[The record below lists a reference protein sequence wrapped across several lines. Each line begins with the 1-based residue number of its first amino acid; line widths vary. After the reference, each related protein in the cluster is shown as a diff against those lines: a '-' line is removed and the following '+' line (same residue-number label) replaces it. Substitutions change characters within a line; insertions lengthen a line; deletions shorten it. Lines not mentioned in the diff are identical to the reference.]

1 MGKKIEMLELTPD
14 QLKKQC
20 DPKTFTFKTT
30 EEIEPLYGS
39 VGQKRAVD
47 AIDFGVDI
55 DTAGFNIYAS
65 GPVGTGKNTLV
76 RAHVNKA
83 AKSKPIPS
91 DWCYV
96 NNFIDPNYPTAIE
109 LPAGGGKVFAKEM
122 DELIKYCRI
131 EIPKVFGSEDY
142 DRKRERSLRTYQK
155 KREELIL
162 QASKKAE
169 EVNFQVK
176 LSASGIVISPIIDG
190 KPINRKEFEK
200 LPDEQQ
206 KEIRITSEKLEEEL
220 NQIWNSLRVLEREAR
235 IKIKEVEQQISLTAI
250 GHMLEALSEKY
261 VGYHKIC
268 NYLNEVEQDIIEN
281 LEDFKS
287 DKKQTF
293 PVPGIEMSLE
303 PSFNRYKVNVVVDN
317 SDTQGAP
324 VIIESNPS
332 YYNLFGRIDY
342 QLKLGSPVTDF
353 TLVKG
358 GALHQAN
365 SGFIIIQALDL
376 LTSFF
381 SWGTLKRT
389 LKSGELC
396 IENFGE
402 QYRAIPSSVIKPEPI
417 PINVKVVLIGS
428 PYIYYLLYAL
438 DEDFQKLFK
447 IKADFDI
454 EMNRSNKNVDK
465 YVSFISGRCNDKGFR
480 HFDQKAVAKIVEYGS
495 RISEDKEKLSASF
508 AKISDLISE
517 ANYWAKKAD
526 HKYVTGKDVDTAIKK
541 KMYRSNMLE
550 EKIRELVKD
559 DIIMIDIDGQ
569 KVGQINGISVI
580 ILGDYPFGR
589 PSRITARTY
598 MGREGV
604 LDIEREVKLSGPI
617 HSKGVLILDGYLNG
631 KYGHKKV
638 LSVSASI
645 CFEQAYEEIDG
656 DSASSAELY
665 TILSSLSG
673 VPINQG
679 IAVTGS
685 VNQMGEIQPVG
696 AINQKIEGYFD
707 VCKAKRLTGKQGVI
721 IPRRNLKHLMLRDDV
736 IEAVKKGKFRLFAIN
751 CIDEGIE
758 ILTGIKAGK
767 EKSDGTYPKGTINY
781 LVDQK
786 LCKMAEKLKEFAAKG
801 AETKKE
807 SRDA

>member
-1 MGKKIEMLELTPD
+1 MSKNIEKLELTPD
-14 QLKKQC
+14 ELKKRC
-20 DPKTFTFKTT
+20 DPNTFTFETT

-39 VGQKRAVD
+39 VGQNRAVD
-47 AIDFGVDI
+47 AIDFGIDI
-55 DTAGFNIYAS
+55 DTTGFNIYAS

-76 RAHVNKA
+76 RAHVNRA
-83 AKSKPIPS
+83 AKNKSIPS

-96 NNFIDPNYPTAIE
+96 HNFTDPNYPTAVE
-109 LPAGGGKVFAKEM
+109 LPAGGSKVFTKEM

-131 EIPKVFGSEDY
+131 EIPRIFDSDDY
-142 DRKRERSLRTYQK
+142 EREREHSLRMYQK
-155 KREELIL
+155 KREELLL

-169 EVNFQVK
+169 AVNFQVK
-176 LSASGIVISPIIDG
+176 LSTSGIVISPIIDG
-190 KPINRKEFEK
+190 KPINREEFEK
-200 LPDEQQ
+200 LPKEQQ

-220 NQIWNSLRVLEREAR
+220 NQIWNSLKVLEAEAR
-235 IKIKEVEQQISLTAI
+235 EKIRELDQQISLTAI
-250 GHMLEALSEKY
+250 GHMLEALKEKY

-268 NYLNEVEQDIIEN
+268 NYLDQVQQDIIEN

-287 DKKQTF
+287 DRKQAF

-303 PSFNRYKVNVVVDN
+303 PTYSRYKVNIIVDN
-317 SDTQGAP
+317 SETRGAP

-358 GALHQAN
+358 GSLHQAN
-365 SGFIIIQALDL
+365 GGYIIIQALDL

-381 SWGTLKRT
+381 SWETLKRT

-417 PINVKVVLIGS
+417 PLNVKVVLIGS
-428 PYIYYLLYAL
+428 PYIYYLLYSF

-447 IKADFDI
+447 IKADFDV
-454 EMNRSNKNVDK
+454 EMNRTNKNVDK
-465 YVSFISGRCNDKGFR
+465 YAAFISGRCSDKGFK
-480 HFDQKAVAKIVEYGS
+480 HFDQSAVARIVEYGS
-495 RISEDKEKLSASF
+495 RISEDKEKLSTSF

-517 ANYWAKKAD
+517 ANYWAEKAN
-526 HKYVTGKDVDTAIKK
+526 HKHVTGKDVDEAIKK
-541 KMYRSNMLE
+541 KTYRSNMIE

-559 DIIMIDIDGQ
+559 DIIMIDLNGQ
-569 KVGQINGISVI
+569 KVGQINGISI
-580 ILGDYPFGR
+580 IPLGDYNFGR

-598 MGREGV
+598 MGRQGV

-617 HSKGVLILDGYLNG
+617 HSKGILILDGYLNG
-631 KYGHKKV
+631 KYGHSKV
-638 LSVSASI
+638 LSMSASI

-665 TILSSLSG
+665 TIISSLSG
-673 VPINQG
+673 IPINQG

-685 VNQMGEIQPVG
+685 INQIGEIQPVG
-696 AINQKIEGYFD
+696 AINHKIEGYFD
-707 VCKAKRLTGKQGVI
+707 VCKTKKFTGKQGVI

-736 IEAVKKGKFRLFAIN
+736 IEAVEKKKFHIFAVDY
-751 CIDEGIE
+751 IDEGIE
-758 ILTGIKAGK
+758 ILTGMKAGR
-767 EKSDGTYPKGTINY
+767 EKSDGTYPGGTINQ

-786 LCKMAEKLKEFAAKG
+786 LYEMAEKLKEFVSKDE
-801 AETKKE
+801 ETIKE
-807 SRDA
+807 SRDT

>member
-1 MGKKIEMLELTPD
+1 MSKNIKKLELTPD
-14 QLKKQC
+14 QLKKRC
-20 DPKTFTFKTT
+20 DPNTFTFKTT

-39 VGQKRAVD
+39 VGQNRAVE

-55 DTAGFNIYAS
+55 DTTGFNIYVS

-76 RAHVNKA
+76 RAHVDEA
-83 AKSKPIPS
+83 AKKKSIPS

-96 NNFIDPNYPTAIE
+96 HNFADANYPTAIE
-109 LPAGGGKVFAKEM
+109 LPAGGGKVFSKEM
-122 DELIKYCRI
+122 DELVKYCRI
-131 EIPKVFGSEDY
+131 EIPKVFGSDDY
-142 DRKRERSLRTYQK
+142 DRKRERSLRMYQK

-169 EVNFQVK
+169 AVSFQVK
-176 LSASGIVISPIIDG
+176 LSASGIVISPIVDG
-190 KPINRKEFEK
+190 KPINREEFEK

-206 KEIRITSEKLEEEL
+206 KEIRIKSEKLEEEL
-220 NQIWNSLRVLEREAR
+220 NQIWNSLRVLEGEAHD
-235 IKIKEVEQQISLTAI
+235 KIKEVEQQISLTAI
-250 GHMLEALSEKY
+250 GHMLEALKEKY

-268 NYLNEVEQDIIEN
+268 NYLDEVQQDIIEN

-287 DKKQTF
+287 DKKQAF
-293 PVPGIEMSLE
+293 PVPGVEMSLG
-303 PSFNRYKVNVVVDN
+303 PTYNRYKVNVIVEN
-317 SDTQGAP
+317 LEMQGAP
-324 VIIESNPS
+324 VVIESNPS

-342 QLKLGSPVTDF
+342 QLKFGSPVTDF

-358 GALHQAN
+358 GSIHQAN
-365 SGFIIIQALDL
+365 GGYIIIQALDL

-381 SWGTLKRT
+381 SWETLKRT

-417 PINVKVVLIGS
+417 PLNVKVVLIGS
-428 PYIYYLLYAL
+428 PHIYYLLYRF

-454 EMNRSNKNVDK
+454 EMNRSNSNIIS
-465 YVSFISGRCNDKGFR
+465 YAAFISGRCNDKGFR
-480 HFDQKAVAKIVEYGS
+480 HFDQEAVARIVEYGS
-495 RISEDKEKLSASF
+495 RISEDKEKLSTSF
-508 AKISDLISE
+508 AKISDLVSE
-517 ANYWAKKAD
+517 ANYWAEKAN
-526 HKYVTGKDVDTAIKK
+526 HKYVTGKDVDAAIKK
-541 KMYRSNMLE
+541 KTYRSNMIE

-559 DIIMIDIDGQ
+559 DIIMIDVGGQ
-569 KVGQINGISVI
+569 KVGQINGISI
-580 ILGDYPFGR
+580 IPLGDYHFGR

-598 MGREGV
+598 MGRQGV

-617 HSKGVLILDGYLNG
+617 HSKGILILDGYLNG
-631 KYGHKKV
+631 KYGHDNV
-638 LSVSASI
+638 LSMSASI

-665 TILSSLSG
+665 AIISSLSG
-673 VPINQG
+673 IPIDQG

-696 AINQKIEGYFD
+696 AINHKIEGYFD
-707 VCKAKRLTGKQGVI
+707 VCKTKRFTGKQGVI
-721 IPRRNLKHLMLRDDV
+721 IPRRNLKHLMLRDDI
-736 IEAVKKGKFRLFAIN
+736 IEAVKKKKFHIFAVD

-758 ILTGIKAGK
+758 ILTNMKAGK
-767 EKSDGTYPKGTINY
+767 EKLDGTYPEGTINQ

-786 LCKMAEKLKEFAAKG
+786 LYRMAEKLKEFASKDE
-801 AETKKE
+801 ETLKE
-807 SRDA
+807 SRDD